1 MSPVTSPRK
10 QNIRETIQK
19 RSKVRMTDTGSAG
32 RLGNDLTCNEADV
45 DALLSDGE
53 ST

>member
-1 MSPVTSPRK
+1 MSPLTSPRK

-19 RSKVRMTDTGSAG
+19 RKVRMTDIGSTGRS
-32 RLGNDLTCNEADV
+32 GNDLTCNEADV